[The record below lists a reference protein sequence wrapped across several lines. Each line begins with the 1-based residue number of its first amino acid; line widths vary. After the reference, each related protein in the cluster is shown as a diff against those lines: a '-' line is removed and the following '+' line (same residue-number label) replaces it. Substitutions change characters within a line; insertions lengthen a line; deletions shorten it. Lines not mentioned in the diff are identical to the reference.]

1 MSITKD
7 YTGLIL
13 QGTTGTTYTVGTA
26 ISAGE
31 GGEGR
36 VYHLRGLSD
45 LAAKIYH
52 EDLYTYPPHDRAYM
66 NRKLKTMLRLHPGAI
81 QSLAWPIDV
90 LYLHGRMVG
99 YVMPLIRSMYKIY
112 DVCRPDSRKQ
122 LFPQWNWKDLVKV
135 ACNLSRCIALLHQNG
150 IVAGD
155 LNSNNIFVGR
165 NGSVVLIDTDSF
177 DITDPVTREHF
188 PCTMGIAEMLAPEL
202 QKVRDLRSPQ
212 ARFSAQSDDFSLAIH
227 IFLLLMN
234 NYHPF
239 YCRDLRD
246 TPSSTS
252 SFARNPN
259 ILRGH
264 CVYLRWIKDR
274 LPPRGA
280 PSFSLL
286 PMEIRLLFSKTFLYN
301 AKTACSRDAIAQ
313 RTSAQT
319 WYTALDALQRA
330 PMRRCTQ
337 DSSHLYPAHN
347 SRCPWCDALK
357 DYQSASYA
365 TPPRPAPAAPRKP
378 AASRTAWPLRLLC
391 ILAGIA
397 GCRHFEFSLLAW
409 SGSALPL
416 LASDGPAI
424 LYILGGLIGLAVG
437 RRMARGYTRS
447 RHPFVY
453 LLGAGLLFFAAPL
466 LVIALSTV
474 FMLAS
479 SLFTG

>member
-7 YTGLIL
+7 YTGLVL
-13 QGTTGTTYTVGTA
+13 KGTAGTTYTIGAA

-36 VYHLRGLSD
+36 VYCLRGLSG

-66 NRKLKTMLRLHPGAI
+66 NRKLKTMLRLHPGASH
-81 QSLAWPIDV
+81 SLAWPIDV

-99 YVMPLIRSMYKIY
+99 YVMPLIQSMHKIY

-155 LNSNNIFVGR
+155 LNPNNIFVGPS
-165 NGSVVLIDTDSF
+165 GSVVLIDTDSF

-188 PCTMGIAEMLAPEL
+188 PCTVGIGEMLAPEL
-202 QKVRDLRSPQ
+202 QQVRDLRSPR
-212 ARFSAQSDDFSLAIH
+212 AHFSAQSDDFSLAIH

-246 TPSSTS
+246 TSSSTS
-252 SFARNPN
+252 GFARNQN

-264 CVYLRWIKDR
+264 CVYLRQMKDR

-286 PMEIRLLFSKTFLYN
+286 PTEIRLLFTKTFLYN
-301 AKTACSRDAIAQ
+301 AQTACSRVAIAQ

-319 WYTALDALQRA
+319 WYTALDALQHA

-337 DSSHLYPAHN
+337 DSSHLYPTHN
-347 SRCPWCDALK
+347 SRCPWCAALK
-357 DYQSASYA
+357 DYQSASSF
-365 TPPRPAPAAPRKP
+365 TPPRPAPAARHRP
-378 AASRTAWPLRLLC
+378 AASRAAWPLRFLC
-391 ILAGIA
+391 VLAGIA
-397 GCRHFEFSLLAW
+397 GCRHFAPSLLAW

-416 LASDGPAI
+416 LASGGPAI
-424 LYILGGLIGLAVG
+424 LYILGGLIGLAAG
-437 RRMARGYTRS
+437 RRMARGYRRS
-447 RHPFVY
+447 RHPLVY
-453 LLGAGLLFFAAPL
+453 LLGAGLLFWAAPL
-466 LVIALSTV
+466 LVMGLSIV
-474 FMLAS
+474 LMLAG